1 MSAGLANLERLDEPL
16 VDCFGTSDPEMTAAA
31 VGLLLTHLNWNSKQ
45 LLGAM
50 VLDRLGADLLSRA
63 QELVTFLSRHP
74 KAIKKRTLKVRCS
87 GMIMGAFQP
96 PRVNWVIR
104 LTSPHLP

>member
-1 MSAGLANLERLDEPL
+1 MN
-16 VDCFGTSDPEMTAAA
+16 CFGTSDPEMTAAA
-31 VGLLLTHLNWNSKQ
+31 VRLLLTHLNWNSKQ

-50 VLDRLGADLLSRA
+50 VLDRLDADLLSRD
-63 QELVTFLSRHP
+63 VTGPGTCHVFVTPPLSN
-74 KAIKKRTLKVRCS
+74 KKRTLKIRCS
-87 GMIMGAFQP
+87 EMIMRAFQP